1 MSAHG
6 PIVADDPLPGVRRLT
21 LDRGEELNTLTFE
34 MNAALDAALEQARKD
49 KMRVV
54 ILIGSGRAFCSGA
67 HVKYFTDAASPIY
80 RNAEAIVEDYVRP
93 LVATFRKLQDMPFAT
108 IAAIN
113 GFALGGG
120 CELALSCDMRIMAR
134 GARIGLPESRLGA
147 VPGAGGIQLL
157 AKIIGRARAIE
168 AIMLGDQY
176 SADEALQ
183 LGLVSAVHDPQDL
196 ADQTL
201 VLAKRLL
208 LCSPATIALSKK
220 ALYRSE
226 TANPAEADEI
236 ALDAVRMG
244 AAGAE
249 WAEGMEAFTE
259 RRRPAFSEHGHS
271 DRDTRR
277 S

>member
-49 KMRVV
+49 KVRVV
-54 ILIGSGRAFCSGA
+54 ILTGSGRAFCSGA

-108 IAAIN
+108 IAAVN

-157 AKIIGRARAIE
+157 AKIIGRAKAIE

-196 ADQTL
+196 ADQTM

-249 WAEGMEAFTE
+249 WAEGMEAFTG
-259 RRRPAFSEHGHS
+259 RRRPAFSQHGYS

>member
-1 MSAHG
+1 MSARG
-6 PIVADDPLPGVRRLT
+6 PILADDPLPGVRRLT

-49 KMRVV
+49 KARVA
-54 ILIGSGRAFCSGA
+54 ILTGSGRAFCSGA
-67 HVKYFTDAASPIY
+67 HVKYFTDASSPIY

-108 IAAIN
+108 VAAIN

-120 CELALSCDMRIMAR
+120 CELALSCDLRIMAR

-157 AKIIGRARAIE
+157 AKIIGRAKAIE

-176 SADEALQ
+176 SAEEALQ
-183 LGLVSAVHDPQDL
+183 LGLVSAVHDAADL
-196 ADQTL
+196 ANQTM

>member
-1 MSAHG
+1 MTERG

-34 MNAALDAALEQARKD
+34 MNAALDEALEQARND
-49 KMRVV
+49 KARVV
-54 ILIGSGRAFCSGA
+54 ILTGSGRAFCSGA
-67 HVKYFTDAASPIY
+67 HVKYFTDTSSPIY

-93 LVATFRKLQDMPFAT
+93 LVATFRKLQDMPFVT

-120 CELALSCDMRIMAR
+120 CELALSCDLRIMTR

-157 AKIIGRARAIE
+157 AKIIGRAKAIE

-183 LGLVSAVHDPQDL
+183 LGLVSAVHDAADL
-196 ADQTL
+196 ADQTM

-249 WAEGMEAFTE
+249 WAEGMEAFAE
-259 RRRPAFSEHGHS
+259 RRRPAFAEHGHS